1 MTFIKIGTSL
11 LLLCWLCKTGQAQSI
26 SRESISVAGA
36 YTETDDVHLSFTVG
50 EMIANTSRSSHLIL
64 TQGFEQSKIKV
75 VLGFG
80 HKDFELD
87 MVAYPNPTRD
97 VVTLAL
103 HDYAGSKLYYTVY
116 SLQGLPLL
124 ANRQVELGFTQQAQI
139 DFTTLPVGLYHVV
152 ITTADE
158 KLVKTL
164 KIYKLE

>member
-1 MTFIKIGTSL
+1 MNFIKIGASL
-11 LLLCWLCKTGQAQSI
+11 LQLCLLCLAGYAQNI

-50 EMIANTSRSSHLIL
+50 EMVGNTTRSNGLIL

-80 HKDFELD
+80 HNDFALD
-87 MVAYPNPTRD
+87 VVAYPNPTRD
-97 VVTLAL
+97 GVTLAVRN
-103 HDYAGSKLYYTVY
+103 YSGSKLYYVVY
-116 SLQGLPLL
+116 SLQGIPLL
-124 ANRQVELGFTQQAQI
+124 ANKQVELGFTQQAQI

>member
-1 MTFIKIGTSL
+1 MNFIKIETGL
-11 LLLCWLCKTGQAQSI
+11 LLLCLVSKAGYAQSI

-50 EMIANTSRSSHLIL
+50 EMVANTSRSSHLVL
-64 TQGFEQSKIKV
+64 TQGFEQSSIEV
-75 VLGFG
+75 ILGFDQE
-80 HKDFELD
+80 DFELD
-87 MVAYPNPTRD
+87 IVAYPNPTRD

-103 HDYAGSKLYYTVY
+103 HNYAGSKLYYKVY
-116 SLQGLPLL
+116 SLQGVPLF

-139 DFTTLPVGLYHVV
+139 NLITLPVGLYHLV